1 MHCHHRISSTN
12 AAGKPGDKHIWPH
25 LLLVPSLSHPL
36 FMRSRP
42 QAVAGEDPNI
52 SVISVAEARV
62 THLLQG
68 AWPVHR
74 L

>member
-1 MHCHHRISSTN
+1 MATS
-12 AAGKPGDKHIWPH
+12 AACAESFTPAVHA
-25 LLLVPSLSHPL
+25 LAA
-36 FMRSRP
+36 

-52 SVISVAEARV
+52 SVISVAEARI